1 MMKSFTSQTPVVALM
16 AIAVMLAFLIPKASQ
31 AQEIT
36 VRGTVLYYPE
46 MGDCLRDVPCSD
58 EAEHIPDEKWVPTP
72 GAVNILVKGTDIVT
86 KTDREGR
93 YEITVPS
100 PDATLE
106 FLYLAHSR
114 LEIPV
119 EGRRVLDVKLTP
131 TSLPAI
137 DRLFGLIIP
146 DIVEGIYP
154 SLDELAEKANVNRAT
169 AREIMWLVLGNQTMR
184 REYPGEYIPNY
195 EFQ

>member
-1 MMKSFTSQTPVVALM
+1 MKSFTCLNLVMTVVCM
-16 AIAVMLAFLIPKASQ
+16 IGTVAILAPQSSL
-31 AQEIT
+31 AQETT

-58 EAEHIPDEKWVPTP
+58 EADQVPDDKWIPTP
-72 GAVNILVKGTDIVT
+72 GAVNILVKGTDISA
-86 KTDREGR
+86 KTDRDGN

-119 EGRRVLDVKLTP
+119 DGRSVLDVKLTP
-131 TSLPAI
+131 TSLPSI
-137 DRLFGLIIP
+137 DRLFELIIP
-146 DIVEGIYP
+146 KIVEGIYP
-154 SLDELAEKANVNRAT
+154 PLDELAEQANVNRAT
-169 AREIMWLVLGNQTMR
+169 AREIMWLVLGNRTME